1 MHETTRV
8 RRLLRFPS
16 MFIAAALIAAT
27 GLSLVPASTALALPP
42 PPPPPPTPSIC
53 GTYTLAQFGPNV
65 CVFTPPSGPTLTAT
79 ATDLAAIQT
88 VLNNV
93 ATQQVPLSAQFNN
106 TPNDGYSLF
115 FEPGTYGSATDPLVF
130 QVGYYTQ
137 VAGLGAVPQDTII
150 NGQID
155 VFPNAL
161 DSEAQCL
168 PGYATCTGPGTNC
181 YAGPGGTC
189 YWANSTVNFW
199 RSLMNIDLNVLT
211 TSNPTYVP
219 TPLSMQS
226 TINDGDCFAA
236 PGPLGTNT
244 DFWSVSQATPVRSVI
259 INGNLNFQSY
269 CSETNYQSNNYGSGS
284 YVANSEI
291 NGQLDWSGNQQGIA
305 RNSDFDSAAGYVWN
319 YVYSGDAC
327 PPGYT
332 PAAPVSPDPG
342 FLPPAPGPAA
352 CAPIV
357 DAFNGGSAPAEPNP
371 PAAPGVVPP
380 ASYIGYGTD
389 GINGVDQVTELP
401 QSPVTEEEP
410 FLYTG
415 SDGSWNVFVPAV
427 QHNSVGP
434 NFLGGTEAGTSVPLR
449 DFFIASPSTPEFQV
463 QAALDRGHD
472 LILTPGVYDLNA
484 PIVIR
489 HPDTIVLG
497 LGFATLVPQQGNAAM
512 VVVPNNGV
520 KLSGMI
526 FDAGPVNSPVLLSV
540 GTLGQFWGGNW
551 GGNNSANDP
560 DLIQDIF
567 FRIGGAEST
576 PVSATVSLLD
586 NADNSII
593 DDVWAWRA
601 DHGANTSVTGPQGQ
615 VGAGWTYNQGNT
627 GLAVTGNNVT
637 AYGLAV
643 EHYQQNEVT
652 WSGNNGTVI
661 FFQNE
666 LPYDPPS
673 QTAWETS
680 PVQPGYPSFLVTN
693 NVQNFNG
700 YGMASYVVFIYTNAT
715 LWDSAAFEAPQSPG
729 VRFTDTMDLFISSTC
744 SVNGDCPTPSQSGGD
759 DSVIDGVGGPATFG
773 NVTTPV
779 DVDSYVNGVATLP

>member
-1 MHETTRV
+1 MQKTTRV

-27 GLSLVPASTALALPP
+27 GLSLVPASTALALPHP
-42 PPPPPPTPSIC
+42 PPPPPPPPITSLC
-53 GTYTLAQFGPNV
+53 GAYTSAQFGPNV

-88 VLNNV
+88 VLNNI

-137 VAGLGAVPQDTII
+137 VAGLGAVPQDTMI

-161 DSEAQCL
+161 DSE
-168 PGYATCTGPGTNC
+168 PGPANC
-181 YAGPGGTC
+181 GVKAGSTC

-199 RSLMNIDLNVLT
+199 RSLSNIDLNVMT
-211 TSNPTYVP
+211 NGNPTYVP
-219 TPLSMQS
+219 TPLSMS
-226 TINDGDCFAA
+226 SPINDGNCF
-236 PGPLGTNT
+236 GGST
-244 DFWSVSQATPVRSVI
+244 DFWSVSQATPVRSMI

-269 CSETNYQSNNYGSGS
+269 CSETNYASNNYGSGS

-305 RNSDFDSAAGYVWN
+305 RNSDFDSAVGYVWN

-327 PPGYT
+327 PPSYT
-332 PAAPVSPDPG
+332 PV
-342 FLPPAPGPAA
+342 
-352 CAPIV
+352 
-357 DAFNGGSAPAEPNP
+357 APATACSPTEDSFNNTNP
-371 PAAPGVVPP
+371 SSSNPALAGVN
-380 ASYIGYGTD
+380 GLYGVQQ
-389 GINGVDQVTELP
+389 ITELP

-415 SDGSWNVFVPAV
+415 SNGSWNVFVPAV
-427 QHNSVGP
+427 QHNSTGP
-434 NFLGGTEAGTSVPLR
+434 NFLSGTEAGTSVPLSQ
-449 DFFIASPSTPEFQV
+449 FFIASPSTPEFEV
-463 QAALDRGHD
+463 QAALDHGQD
-472 LILTPGVYDLNA
+472 LVLTPGLYDLNA
-484 PIVIR
+484 PIVVS

-497 LGFATLVPQQGNAAM
+497 LGFATLVPQRGNAAM

-540 GTLGQFWGGNW
+540 GTPGQFSGGNFA
-551 GGNNSANDP
+551 GNNSANDP

-576 PVSATVSLLD
+576 AVSASVSLLD

-601 DHGANTSVTGPQGQ
+601 DHGANASVTGPQGQ
-615 VGAGWTYNQGNT
+615 VGAGWTYNQANT
-627 GLAVTGNNVT
+627 GLVVTGNNVT

-643 EHYQQNEVT
+643 EHYQQNEVV
-652 WSGNNGTVI
+652 WSGNNGTVV

-666 LPYDPPS
+666 LPYDAPS
-673 QTAWETS
+673 QTAWQTS

-693 NVQNFNG
+693 NVQSFNG

-715 LWDSAAFEAPQSPG
+715 LWDSAAFEAPQNPG
-729 VRFTDTMDLFISSTC
+729 VQFTDTMDLFISSTC
-744 SVNGDCPTPSQSGGD
+744 QVNADCFNSSQSGGD
-759 DSVIDGVGGPATFG
+759 DSVIDGVGGPATFA
-773 NVTTPV
+773 NVTVPV
-779 DVDSYVNGVATLP
+779 DVNSYVNGVATLP

>member
-1 MHETTRV
+1 
-8 RRLLRFPS
+8 

-27 GLSLVPASTALALPP
+27 GLSLVPASTAVALPHPP
-42 PPPPPPTPSIC
+42 PPPPVPSLC
-53 GTYTLAQFGPNV
+53 GAYTSALFGPNV

-88 VLNNV
+88 VVNNI

-161 DSEAQCL
+161 DSE
-168 PGYATCTGPGTNC
+168 PGPGNC
-181 YAGPGGTC
+181 GVAAGSNC

-199 RSLMNIDLNVLT
+199 RSLSNLDLNVMT
-211 TSNPTYVP
+211 DGSPTYVP
-219 TPLSMQS
+219 TPLSMS
-226 TINDGDCFAA
+226 APISNGNCF
-236 PGPLGTNT
+236 GGST

-269 CSETNYQSNNYGSGS
+269 CSETGYNSNNYGSGS

-305 RNSDFDSAAGYVWN
+305 RNTDMRSAVGYVWN

-332 PAAPVSPDPG
+332 PV
-342 FLPPAPGPAA
+342 
-352 CAPIV
+352 
-357 DAFNGGSAPAEPNP
+357 APATACSPTQDSFNNSNP
-371 PAAPGVVPP
+371 SATNPALAGVN
-380 ASYIGYGTD
+380 GLYGVQQ
-389 GINGVDQVTELP
+389 ITELP
-401 QSPVTEEEP
+401 QSPVTQEEP

-415 SDGSWNVFVPAV
+415 SNDNWDVFVPAV

-434 NFLGGTEAGTSVPLR
+434 NFLNGTEAGTSVPLS

-463 QAALDRGHD
+463 QAALDHGQD
-472 LILTPGVYDLNA
+472 LVLTPGVYDLNS
-484 PIVIR
+484 PIVVS

-497 LGFATLVPQQGNAAM
+497 LGFATLVPQRGNAAM

-520 KLSGMI
+520 KISGMI

-540 GTLGQFWGGNW
+540 GTPGHFFGGNF

-601 DHGANTSVTGPQGQ
+601 DHGADTSVTGPQGQ
-615 VGAGWTYNQGNT
+615 VGAGWTYNQGAT

-637 AYGLAV
+637 AYGLAI
-643 EHYQQNEVT
+643 EHYQQNEVD
-652 WSGNNGTVI
+652 WSGNNGTVV

-666 LPYDPPS
+666 LPYDPPT
-673 QTAWETS
+673 QAAWETS
-680 PVQPGYPSFLVTN
+680 PVQPGYPSFLVSN
-693 NVQNFNG
+693 NVQSFNG

-715 LWDSAAFEAPQSPG
+715 LWDSAAFEAPQNPG
-729 VRFTDTMDLFISSTC
+729 VQFTDTMDLFISSTC

-759 DSVIDGVGGPATFG
+759 DSVIDGIGGPATFG

-779 DVDSYVNGVATLP
+779 DVNSYVNGVATLP